1 MIRLRSSPVRPT
13 LPSPAVRGSV
23 VLQAA
28 GVTVTHGHT
37 DVVRSVD
44 LELRAGELV
53 ALVGPNGAGKS
64 SLLGALTGDVG
75 RSQGEVTCFGR
86 PLDRW
91 APGELARQRAVLVQ
105 QVTVS
110 FPFTVREVVAMGR
123 APWART
129 EAADDDGRRI
139 DEAIASVDLA
149 HLAHR
154 PVPSL
159 SGGERARAAL
169 ARVLAQ
175 RAQLMLLDE
184 PTAALDLHHQELTF
198 RLLADRAADGA
209 AVVVVVHDL
218 ELAAAFADRVVVLDR
233 GLVAAD
239 GAPDEVLTA
248 ALLTSVYRHPLD
260 VVPHP
265 YHDSVL
271 VLPRR
276 DAPPRSPDHREPD
289 HRQPQQPDQPD
300 QPLHEVTR

>member
-1 MIRLRSSPVRPT
+1 MIRRRLGPDNDRVPEPAATGAAVLRSS
-13 LPSPAVRGSV
+13 
-23 VLQAA
+23 
-28 GVTVTHGHT
+28 GVTVTHGRT

-44 LELRAGELV
+44 LDLFAGELV

-64 SLLGALTGDVG
+64 SLLGAMTGDAPRTAG
-75 RSQGEVTCFGR
+75 RIECFGR
-86 PLDRW
+86 PLERW
-91 APGELARQRAVLVQ
+91 HQGDLARRRSVLVQ
-105 QVTVS
+105 QVAVS

-123 APWART
+123 APWSRT
-129 EAADDDGRRI
+129 SLVEEDDRI
-139 DEAIASVDLA
+139 IEDAIESVDLA
-149 HLAHR
+149 PLAHR

-198 RLLADRAADGA
+198 HLLSERTRDGA

-218 ELAAAFADRVVVLDR
+218 ELAAAFADRVVVLDH
-233 GLVAAD
+233 GTVAASGPPAD
-239 GAPDEVLTA
+239 VLDPG
-248 ALLTSVYRHPLD
+248 LLSSVYRHPID

-265 YHDSVL
+265 HHDSVL

-276 DAPPRSPDHREPD
+276 SGTPHPH
-289 HRQPQQPDQPD
+289 
-300 QPLHEVTR
+300 HEVTS